1 MSTCAVASSPAEG
14 HVRVQPEPKMA
25 PTIIPQLPPTVHI
38 TPGQTVPLSKTRH
51 TDLARCLI
59 LTGSLQVGDVWRAF
73 KARGTVLGHS
83 LERGRRQLWP
93 FVLLTKGWGCH
104 RTSQDTVQDRLAL
117 RSPSERVTEQLKR
130 DSGKKINC
138 FLNGN
143 EQIRS
148 KK

>member
-1 MSTCAVASSPAEG
+1 MSTCAVASSPVEG

-25 PTIIPQLPPTVHI
+25 PAIIPQLPPKGRI
-38 TPGQTVPLSKTRH
+38 APSQIVPLSKTRH
-51 TDLARCLI
+51 IDLARCLI
-59 LTGSLQVGDVWRAF
+59 LTGSLQVGNVWRAF

-93 FVLLTKGWGCH
+93 FVLLTKSWGCH

-117 RSPSERVTEQLKR
+117 RSPTKRAKEQLKR

-138 FLNGN
+138 FF
-143 EQIRS
+143 
-148 KK
+148 

>member
-1 MSTCAVASSPAEG
+1 
-14 HVRVQPEPKMA
+14 MA
-25 PTIIPQLPPTVHI
+25 PTIIPQLPPKGRI
-38 TPGQTVPLSKTRH
+38 TLGQIVPLSKTRH
-51 TDLARCLI
+51 VDLACCLI

-93 FVLLTKGWGCH
+93 FVLLTKSWGCH

-117 RSPSERVTEQLKR
+117 RSPTKRVTQQLKR
-130 DSGKKINC
+130 DSGMKINY

-143 EQIRS
+143 RQIRS